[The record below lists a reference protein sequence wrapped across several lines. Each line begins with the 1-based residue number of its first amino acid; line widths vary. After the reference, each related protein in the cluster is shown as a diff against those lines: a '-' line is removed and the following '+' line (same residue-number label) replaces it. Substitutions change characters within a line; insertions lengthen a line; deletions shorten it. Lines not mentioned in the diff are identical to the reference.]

1 MISKPERVLVT
12 GATGLAGSHT
22 VRALLDAGHE
32 VRAFVRNPDKAR
44 RVFEGQPGPLDT
56 VQGDISD
63 IASVRAALLGCD
75 GVIHCAA
82 VVAIGLDNTSG
93 ALIETNVAG
102 VRNVVGT
109 AVEQGLERIVHVS
122 SLATL
127 FRGDGTEISETSEPQ
142 QSKHAYGQSKT
153 MAETYVRELQA
164 KGHPVKIVYPGA
176 IIAPDDPGLTE
187 SMNAVRTFIR
197 DFVPLTTGGIQFID
211 ARDLALAHVGILE
224 APPGPAR
231 YLASGTFLRW
241 AELANLLESTMGKR
255 PRTISFPGPVL
266 RAIGWSLDQLRHV
279 MRIELPLTAEAAAYV
294 TKWHPVPNSEAFD
307 AMNLKF
313 RNISES
319 MQDTVDWLRRTGQ
332 V

>member
-1 MISKPERVLVT
+1 MISKPGRVLVT

-44 RVFEGQPGPLDT
+44 RVFEGQEGPLDT

-63 IASVRAALLGCD
+63 VASVRAALHGCD

-82 VVAIGLDNTSG
+82 IVAIDLGNTPE

-176 IIAPDDPGLTE
+176 IIAPNDPGLTE
-187 SMNAVRTFIR
+187 SMNAVRVFIQ
-197 DFVPLTTGGIQFID
+197 DFVPLTSGGIQFID
-211 ARDLALAHVGILE
+211 ARDLALAHVRMLE
-224 APPGPAR
+224 ALPGPAR
-231 YLASGTFLRW
+231 YLAAGTFLRW
-241 AELANLLESTMGKR
+241 AEVASLLEATTGKP
-255 PRTISFPGPVL
+255 PRTIPFPAPLL
-266 RAIGWSLDQLRHV
+266 RAIGWSLDQLRRV
-279 MRIELPLTAEAAAYV
+279 MRIELPLTAEAAAYI
-294 TKWHPVPNSEAFD
+294 TKWHPVPNSQAFD
-307 AMNLKF
+307 AMGVNF
-313 RNISES
+313 RDISES
-319 MQDTVDWLRRTGQ
+319 LQDTVDWLREAGRI
-332 V
+332 